1 MKGIQ
6 PADAKHGYLLVPH
19 LFPRDKDDTTDYINF
34 KSLGYEGDPIIH
46 GGRFKKLPMGYKPAG
61 Q

>member
-1 MKGIQ
+1 
-6 PADAKHGYLLVPH
+6 VPH